1 MSNTNLTIELNKK
14 LFSSS
19 GISLEI
25 NNFAMLKDDI
35 RNCRPL
41 SEYQLLLIEK
51 LTDEQK
57 IEIIKL
63 YNSIIVSLED
73 IIK

>member
-14 LFSSS
+14 LFTNS
-19 GISLEI
+19 GKSLEI
-25 NNFAMLKDDI
+25 DSFKMLKDDI
-35 RNCRPL
+35 RNYRPL

-51 LTDEQK
+51 LTDIQK

-63 YNSIIVSLED
+63 YNSIMQSIEE